1 MAFEEPSALGPEGGP
16 PPGPPGGMPMGGP
29 GGLAAEG
36 GPPEGAMP
44 GLEGIPPELVQKI
57 MMLLKS
63 LPPELL
69 AQLLQGT
76 DLPFPP
82 PGVEQG
88 QAPDIEALMTGGE
101 GPGPLMGATPRG
113 PAAESLQTKMGG

>member
-1 MAFEEPSALGPEGGP
+1 MPFDEPSALGPGGGP
-16 PPGPPGGMPMGGP
+16 PPGLPPGGPEGMPMGGP
-29 GGLAAEG
+29 EG
-36 GPPEGAMP
+36 APPEGAMP

-76 DLPFPP
+76 DMPFPP
-82 PGVEQG
+82 PGVEEG
-88 QAPDIEALMTGGE
+88 QAPDIEALTSGGA
-101 GPGPLMGATPRG
+101 GPGPMGPTPRG
-113 PAAESLQTKMGG
+113 SAAESIQSKMGG